1 MNINKK
7 KIVEIVSKHVK
18 VSSKKIDDNSSSENI
33 ETWDSLAHLRII
45 LELVEITKIKV
56 PSSNFGQY
64 NSIRK
69 IFEKFLK

>member
-7 KIVEIVSKHVK
+7 KIIEVVSKHSK
-18 VSSKKIDDNSSSENI
+18 VPPKKIDDNSSTDNI

-45 LELVEITKIKV
+45 LELVELTKIKV

-64 NSIRK
+64 NSIKK
-69 IFEKFLK
+69 IFEKFL

>member
-1 MNINKK
+1 MILNKK
-7 KIVEIVSKHVK
+7 KIIDVVAKHAK
-18 VSSKKIDDNSSSENI
+18 VSSKKINDNSSTDNI

-64 NSIRK
+64 NSIKK
-69 IFEKFLK
+69 IAEKFI

>member
-7 KIVEIVSKHVK
+7 KIIEVVSKHAK
-18 VSSKKIDDNSSSENI
+18 VPSKKIDDNSSTDNI

-45 LELVEITKIKV
+45 LEIVELTNIKV

-64 NSIRK
+64 NSIKK
-69 IFEKFLK
+69 IVDKFL

>member
-7 KIVEIVSKHVK
+7 KIIEVVSKHAK
-18 VSSKKIDDNSSSENI
+18 VSTKKIDDNSSTDNI

-64 NSIRK
+64 NSIKK
-69 IFEKFLK
+69 IVEKFL